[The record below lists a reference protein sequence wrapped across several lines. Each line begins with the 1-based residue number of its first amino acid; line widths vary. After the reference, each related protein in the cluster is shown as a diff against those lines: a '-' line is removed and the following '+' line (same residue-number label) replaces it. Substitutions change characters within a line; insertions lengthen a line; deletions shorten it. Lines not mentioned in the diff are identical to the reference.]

1 MADNPPATT
10 LIIVGNSP
18 GEVAG
23 WAVPVAAEARRLAS
37 EGGWSVETVLCLP
50 PCQFAS
56 GQEEAAAE
64 ASGVFDRIVNPRT
77 TLLLALGLP
86 GWTPAA
92 TPVVLHVGGE
102 FWFSRRLARRWG
114 GRVFAFVE
122 RAHIARAHRAYERI
136 FVPTTAL
143 RERLIGRGVSDH
155 KIEVTGDPLQDAVLA
170 EVAPTESRSAD
181 DTRPKVALLAGS
193 RNSVFSAVF
202 PFWVETAAALRA
214 RVPEIRLLAAVS
226 PFVSPQVRRTLLS
239 RHRAGLDAAGIEVK
253 RGDRSS
259 IRNADLALTI
269 PGTNTLELALMRVPT
284 LVVLPFSLAP
294 QIPVEGAI
302 EWLTR
307 VPRLGLALKLALA
320 RRHISRRPYLAL
332 PNMRAKRLIMPELV
346 GDVTP
351 EQVADEG
358 AKLIRDPAARHKLAE
373 ALEAISVETGASR
386 RILAAILPDGSAV
399 AVGGAAVARGGVGA

>member
-1 MADNPPATT
+1 MVNRPPTTT

-23 WAVPVAAEARRLAS
+23 WAVPVAAEARRVAS
-37 EGGWSVETVLCLP
+37 EGGRSIETVLCLP

-56 GQEEAAAE
+56 GQESAAAI
-64 ASGVFDRIVNPRT
+64 ASGVFDRIVSPRA
-77 TLLLALGLP
+77 TLRLALGLP
-86 GWTPAA
+86 GWTPSA
-92 TPVVLHVGGE
+92 TPVVLHVGGD

-114 GRVFAFVE
+114 GRAFAFVE
-122 RAHIARAHRAYERI
+122 RAHISRAHRGFERI
-136 FVPTTAL
+136 FVPTAAL
-143 RERLIGRGVSDH
+143 RERLIALGVSAH
-155 KIEVTGDPLQDAVLA
+155 KVEVTGDPLQDAVLA
-170 EVAPTESRSAD
+170 EEVTAETRGAD
-181 DTRPKVALLAGS
+181 DARPKVTFLAGS
-193 RNSVFSAVF
+193 RDSVFSAVF

-214 RVPEIRLLAAVS
+214 RVPEARLFAVVS
-226 PFVSPQVRRTLLS
+226 PFVSPSVKRTLLS
-239 RHRAGLDAAGIEVK
+239 RHQAGLDAAGIEV
-253 RGDRSS
+253 RHGDRSS

-320 RRHISRRPYLAL
+320 RRYISRRPYLAL

-358 AKLIRDPAARHKLAE
+358 ARLIRDRAARLE
-373 ALEAISVETGASR
+373 LSQALEAIPIETGASR
-386 RILAAILPDGSAV
+386 RILAAMAAV
-399 AVGGAAVARGGVGA
+399 VGGT

>member
-1 MADNPPATT
+1 
-10 LIIVGNSP
+10 
-18 GEVAG
+18 
-23 WAVPVAAEARRLAS
+23 
-37 EGGWSVETVLCLP
+37 VETVLCLP

-56 GQEEAAAE
+56 GQESAAAE
-64 ASGVFDRIVNPRT
+64 AAGVFNRIVNPGA
-77 TLLLALGLP
+77 TLRLALGLP

-114 GRVFAFVE
+114 GRAFAFVE
-122 RAHIARAHRAYERI
+122 RAHISRAHRGFERI

-143 RERLIGRGVSDH
+143 RDRLIGLGVSDH

-170 EVAPTESRSAD
+170 DGAPAEARGVD
-181 DTRPKVALLAGS
+181 DARPKVALLAGS
-193 RNSVFSAVF
+193 RDSVFSAVF

-214 RVPEIRLLAAVS
+214 RVPEIRLLAVVS
-226 PFVSPQVRRTLLS
+226 PFVSPSVKRTLLS
-239 RHRAGLDAAGIEVK
+239 RHQASLDAACIEVVH
-253 RGDRSS
+253 GDRSS

-307 VPRLGLALKLALA
+307 IPRLGLALKLALA
-320 RRHISRRPYLAL
+320 RRYISRGHYVAL
-332 PNMRAKRLIMPELV
+332 PNMRAKRLIVPELV
-346 GDVTP
+346 GDVRP

-358 AKLIRDPAARHKLAE
+358 ARLIRDRAARLKLAE
-373 ALEAISVETGASR
+373 ALEAIPVEPGASR
-386 RILAAILPDGSAV
+386 RILAAIAPN
-399 AVGGAAVARGGVGA
+399 GAGA

>member
-1 MADNPPATT
+1 MANRPPTTT

-37 EGGWSVETVLCLP
+37 VGGWSIETVLCLP

-56 GQEEAAAE
+56 GQESAAAE
-64 ASGVFDRIVNPRT
+64 AAGVFDRIVNPRA
-77 TLLLALGLP
+77 TLRLALGLP
-86 GWTPAA
+86 GWAPAA
-92 TPVVLHVGGE
+92 TPVVLHVGGN

-114 GRVFAFVE
+114 GRAFAFVE
-122 RAHIARAHRAYERI
+122 RAHISRAHSGFERI
-136 FVPTTAL
+136 FVPTPAL
-143 RERLIGRGVSDH
+143 REKLVGLGVPDR
-155 KIEVTGDPLQDAVLA
+155 KIEVTGDPLQDAVFADGAPA
-170 EVAPTESRSAD
+170 EARGAD
-181 DTRPKVALLAGS
+181 DARPKVALLAGS
-193 RNSVFSAVF
+193 RDSVFSAVF

-214 RVPEIRLLAAVS
+214 RVPEARLLAVVS
-226 PFVSPQVRRTLLS
+226 PFVSPSVKRMLLA
-239 RHRAGLDAAGIEVK
+239 RHQASLDAAGVEV
-253 RGDRSS
+253 RHGDRSS
-259 IRNADLALTI
+259 IRSADLALTI

-284 LVVLPFSLAP
+284 LVVLPFILAP
-294 QIPVEGAI
+294 QIPIEGVL

-320 RRHISRRPYLAL
+320 RRYISRRPYLAL

-358 AKLIRDPAARHKLAE
+358 ARLIRDRAARLKLAE

-386 RILAAILPDGSAV
+386 RILAAIAP
-399 AVGGAAVARGGVGA
+399 GGAGA

>member
-1 MADNPPATT
+1 MVNRPPTTT

-37 EGGWSVETVLCLP
+37 VGGWSIETVLCLP

-56 GQEEAAAE
+56 GQESAAAE
-64 ASGVFDRIVNPRT
+64 AAGVFDRIMNPRA

-86 GWTPAA
+86 GWTPAG
-92 TPVVLHVGGE
+92 TPVVLHVGGD

-114 GRVFAFVE
+114 GHAFAFVE
-122 RAHIARAHRAYERI
+122 RAHISRAQRGFERI
-136 FVPTTAL
+136 FVPTTSL
-143 RERLIGRGVSDH
+143 RERLIGLGVPDH
-155 KIEVTGDPLQDAVLA
+155 KIEVAGDPLQDAVLA
-170 EVAPTESRSAD
+170 DGAPAEARGAD
-181 DTRPKVALLAGS
+181 DARPKVALLAGS
-193 RNSVFSAVF
+193 RDSVFSAVF

-214 RVPEIRLLAAVS
+214 RVPEARLLAVVS
-226 PFVSPQVRRTLLS
+226 PFVSPSVKRTLLS
-239 RHRAGLDAAGIEVK
+239 RHQASLDAAGVEI
-253 RGDRSS
+253 RHGGRSS
-259 IRNADLALTI
+259 IRSADLALTI

-294 QIPVEGAI
+294 QIPVEGVI

-358 AKLIRDPAARHKLAE
+358 ARLIRDRAARLKLAE
-373 ALEAISVETGASR
+373 ALEAIPVEPGASR
-386 RILAAILPDGSAV
+386 RILAAIAP
-399 AVGGAAVARGGVGA
+399 GGAAIAPGGAGA